1 MASNANTFSGHIL
14 FFGKGLDA
22 ELFAPDKLELT
33 REDILTGELDTYLF
47 NEHKRYLIKLPNTNL
62 SLDMEKDSMAFRCP
76 IDIDKRIFRRKG
88 TRENNFQN

>member
-1 MASNANTFSGHIL
+1 MWPQTQTPFQAIYY
-14 FFGKGLDA
+14 FFGKGLEA

-62 SLDMEKDSMAFRCP
+62 SLDMEKDSMAFR
-76 IDIDKRIFRRKG
+76 
-88 TRENNFQN
+88 